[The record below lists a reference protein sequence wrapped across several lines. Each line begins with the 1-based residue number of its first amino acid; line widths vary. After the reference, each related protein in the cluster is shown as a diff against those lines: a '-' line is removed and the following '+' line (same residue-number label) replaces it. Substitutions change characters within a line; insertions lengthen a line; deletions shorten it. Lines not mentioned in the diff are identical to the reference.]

1 MIDQATRGLLDGT
14 IPFSQWTS
22 LEQVP
27 VMIDG
32 GGADS
37 GGPNVLP
44 HGKSVWKPGTTLAP
58 ALLAFNPAKR
68 PPSKPWDNLY
78 MYNTIT
84 RTPPRLS
91 LACWELDF
99 SLSALDL
106 NGNAREFEI
115 ELCESGWTYNMAWQY
130 KWSNVDGPPAW
141 RLFDQTAPKN
151 KWVPIPS
158 IPAPA
163 PKAGVFVSVQAY
175 FQIDRETGM
184 TTHDSITIDGVN
196 YPVNLPHAKILKWSQ
211 SVNYLHNAVQIDS
224 LGDGRACSIQLRNWN
239 VRGV

>member
-37 GGPNVLP
+37 GGPNALP
-44 HGKSVWKPGTTLAP
+44 HGKSVWKPGTALAP

-68 PPSKPWDNLY
+68 PLSKPWDNLY
-78 MYNTIT
+78 KYNTIT

-141 RLFDQTAPKN
+141 RLFDQVAK
-151 KWVPIPS
+151 KWVSVPTLP
-158 IPAPA
+158 PPA
-163 PKAGVFVSVQAY
+163 PKPGVFIHAESYFVIDRAAGVTY
-175 FQIDRETGM
+175 
-184 TTHDSITIDGVN
+184 HDSISIDGTS
-196 YPVNLPHAKILKWSQ
+196 YPINLAHKKLQKWSP
-211 SVNYLHNAVQIDS
+211 STNYLHNAVQIDS
-224 LGDGRACSIQLRNWN
+224 MGDGAACTIQIKNWN
-239 VRGV
+239 VRGL